1 MTIGWMG
8 QKHRGEAVTT
18 HLRISWG
25 QGEISNVVEF
35 TIKLLHEIRVRNT
48 FNKNE
53 NRDVLNSQS

>member
-35 TIKLLHEIRVRNT
+35 IIKLLHEIRVRNT
-48 FNKNE
+48 FNKN
-53 NRDVLNSQS
+53 